1 MRQLFFFL
9 ILFILLVS
17 EGVAIDLLPDIL
29 TSKSTL
35 IVPHWIFVF
44 LFLIV
49 LFYDRQDTFFAIGY
63 GVVFGLFIDVAYV
76 GVLGVYMFVYPL
88 TLYIMQ
94 LLKGMLQTN
103 IYITILMTVIGITM
117 IETLLYFIYTFIGTI
132 DTTWSYFAIYRLL
145 PTVLANLIL
154 FIPLYFI
161 CMDWLMK
168 WSNER
173 FDK

>member
-17 EGVAIDLLPDIL
+17 EGVAIDLLPNIL

-35 IVPHWIFVF
+35 IVPHWIFIF

-63 GVVFGLFIDVAYV
+63 GVIFGLFIDVAYV

-132 DTTWSYFAIYRLL
+132 DTTWFYFAVYRLL

-173 FDK
+173 FEK

>member
-1 MRQLFFFL
+1 MKQLFFFL

-17 EGVAIDLLPDIL
+17 EGVAIDLLPNIL

-44 LFLIV
+44 LFIMV
-49 LFYDRQDTFFAIGY
+49 LFYDRQDTFFAIVY
-63 GVVFGLFIDVAYV
+63 GAIFGLFIDVVYV

-88 TLYIMQ
+88 ILYIMQ
-94 LLKGMLQTN
+94 LLKTMLQTN
-103 IYITILMTVIGITM
+103 IFITIMMTVIGITM
-117 IETLLYFIYTFIGTI
+117 IETLLFFIYSFVEII
-132 DTTWSYFAIYRLL
+132 DTTWSYFMLYRLL

-168 WSNER
+168 WSNEQ
-173 FDK
+173 FEN